1 MGLEKRL
8 DQLTEELSSTL
19 QTVRLDL
26 DRLKL
31 TNRV

>member
-19 QTVRLDL
+19 QAVRLDL